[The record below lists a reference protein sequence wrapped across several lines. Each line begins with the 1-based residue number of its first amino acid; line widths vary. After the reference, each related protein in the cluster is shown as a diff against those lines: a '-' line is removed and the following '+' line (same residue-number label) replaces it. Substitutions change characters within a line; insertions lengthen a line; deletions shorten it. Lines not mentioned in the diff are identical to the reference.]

1 MSSEE
6 KDDEMIC
13 ALTADERDVL
23 IRGLN
28 DLPETMPPRIV
39 WDRIREQAEAEGLI
53 HTKPM
58 QKPSNWMAG
67 VGIAAAVVLAV
78 LVVPKILQ
86 DSTPSTNEVLTTN
99 VEEPNAHF
107 NPPTALRALMV
118 ESSQL
123 ENDLRALPSEP
134 KVIRAGTAATISELQ
149 DSIAAIDFQLSDPTM
164 DLTAEEQELFWR
176 ERVRLMKILVR
187 LRYAQ
192 AQRTAF

>member
-39 WDRIREQAEAEGLI
+39 WDRIRDQAEAEGLI
-53 HTKPM
+53 QTKPM

-86 DSTPSTNEVLTTN
+86 DSTPSPNEVLTTS
-99 VEEPNAHF
+99 EGPNTHF
-107 NPPTALRALMV
+107 DPPTALRALMV